1 MGIIRKQS
9 IYSSIFS
16 YLGFV
21 VGAVNKLLIF
31 PLFFSTTEIG
41 LTTVAID
48 LGLVFASL
56 ANFGSQ
62 AVTAKFF
69 PFYKAYLPKK
79 KNDLPAITLFMCIGG
94 CIIIT
99 LGLVVFKG
107 FIIRKFGQNSAMFVS
122 HYYLLYPLV
131 VTIALFLLFES
142 FAWSIRKTIVSN
154 FLREVLFRIVVLI
167 LLLLYIFKIISLET
181 FFSLYSYIY
190 LPSVV
195 VLLIY
200 LISTGN
206 FPINFTISNVTKRM
220 YKRMVSFGALIFSGS
235 MLNVI
240 SRTIDVIFLASQS
253 AGGLSDANV
262 FSYGSYM
269 ISIMDVPQRSIVA
282 IATPIISQAWK
293 DKNTQQIHQIYQK
306 TSLNLLIV
314 GFFIWGVI
322 FLNMHNAVKYLGNAY
337 APMQWIF
344 FVMGAAKLI
353 DLGTGANTQILLL
366 SKYWRLDFYTNT
378 LFVAMALPLNYTLIH
393 KYGIY
398 GPAYANLIA
407 LTVFNSVR
415 FFYIWK
421 LFKLQPFTRN
431 TVYTILIA
439 VICISIVHF
448 VPVIPNLYLDIL
460 VRTAIFGLLFATC
473 ILYFNVSEDLTA
485 LFRQTLQRLKIN
497 NNYIHR

>member
-16 YLGFV
+16 YFGFV
-21 VGAVNKLLIF
+21 IGAVNKLLIF
-31 PLFFSTTEIG
+31 PLFFSTTQIG
-41 LTTVAID
+41 LTTVAVD

-56 ANFGSQ
+56 ATFGSNS
-62 AVTAKFF
+62 VTAKFF

-79 KNDLPAITLFMCIGG
+79 KNDLPAITLFMCITG

-99 LGLVVFKG
+99 LALVVFKS
-107 FIIRKFGQNSAMFVS
+107 FIIRKFGQNSAMFVA
-122 HYYLLYPLV
+122 HYYLMYPLV
-131 VTIALFLLFES
+131 VTIALFLLFEA
-142 FAWSIRKTIVSN
+142 FAWSIQKTVVSN
-154 FLREVLFRIVVLI
+154 FLREVLFRIVVLV

-181 FFSLYSYIY
+181 FFTLYSYIY
-190 LPSVV
+190 LPSVI

-200 LISTGN
+200 LVSTGN
-206 FPINFTISNVTKRM
+206 FPLNFSISSVTKRM
-220 YKRMVSFGALIFSGS
+220 FKRMASYGTLIFSGQL
-235 MLNVI
+235 LNVV

-282 IATPIISQAWK
+282 IATPVISQAWK
-293 DKNTQQIHQIYQK
+293 DKNMGQIQSIYQK

-314 GFFIWGVI
+314 GFFIWGLI
-322 FLNMHNAVKYLGNAY
+322 FLNMHNAIKYLGSAY

-344 FVMGAAKLI
+344 VIMGIAKLI
-353 DLGTGANTQILLL
+353 DLGTGSNSQILLL
-366 SKYWRLDFYTNT
+366 SKYWRLDFITNM

-393 KYGIY
+393 RYGIY

-407 LTVFNSVR
+407 LTIFNSIR

-421 LFKLQPFTRN
+421 LFRLQPFMKN
-431 TVYTILIA
+431 TLYAILIA
-439 VICISIVHF
+439 LVCISIVHF
-448 VPVIPNLYLDIL
+448 VPIIPNLYLDIL
-460 VRTAIFGLLFATC
+460 VRTTIFVVLFATS
-473 ILYFNVSEDLTA
+473 ILYFHVSEDLTA
-485 LFRQTLQRLKIN
+485 LFQLTLQRFKKK
-497 NNYIHR
+497 

>member
-31 PLFFSTTEIG
+31 PLFFSTKEIG
-41 LTTVAID
+41 LTTLAVD
-48 LGLVFASL
+48 LGLVF
-56 ANFGSQ
+56 GSV
-62 AVTAKFF
+62 ATAGSHSVTAKFF
-69 PFYKAYLPKK
+69 PFYKTYLPKR
-79 KNDLPAITLFMCIGG
+79 KNDLPAFALFICLGG
-94 CIIIT
+94 C
-99 LGLVVFKG
+99 LLVILSLLFFKG
-107 FIIRKFGQNSAMFVS
+107 FIIRKFGARSALFVT
-122 HYYLLYPLV
+122 HYHLLYPLT
-131 VTIALFLLFES
+131 VTIALFILFES
-142 FAWSIRKTIVSN
+142 FAWSIQKTVVSN
-154 FLREVLFRIVVLI
+154 FLREVLFRVVVLV
-167 LLLLYIFKIISLET
+167 LLLLYIYKVITLET
-181 FFSLYSYIY
+181 FFTLYSFVY
-190 LPSVV
+190 LPSVI

-200 LISTGN
+200 LIATGN
-206 FPINFTISNVTKRM
+206 FPINFSISNVTRRL
-220 YKRMVSFGALIFSGS
+220 YKRIVAYGALIFSGS
-235 MLNVI
+235 LLNVI

-293 DKNTQQIHQIYQK
+293 DKNTGQIHELYKK

-314 GFFIWGVI
+314 GFLIWGII
-322 FLNMHNAVKYLGNAY
+322 FLNMHNAIQYLGSEY

-344 FVMGAAKLI
+344 IVMGAAKII

-366 SKYWRLDFYTNT
+366 SKYWRLDFVTNM
-378 LFVAMALPLNYTLIH
+378 LFVAMALPLNYLLIH
-393 KYGIY
+393 RYGIY

-421 LFKLQPFTRN
+421 LFRLQPFTKH
-431 TVYTILIA
+431 TFYAILIA
-439 VICISIVHF
+439 VACVSAVHF
-448 VPVIPNLYLDIL
+448 IPALPNLYLDIMM
-460 VRTAIFGLLFATC
+460 RSAIYFTIFSAC
-473 ILYFNVSEDLTA
+473 ILRFNISTDITSLYQ
-485 LFRQTLQRLKIN
+485 FTLQRFKKK
-497 NNYIHR
+497 

>member
-16 YLGFV
+16 YMGFI

-41 LTTVAID
+41 LTTVAVD

-56 ANFGSQ
+56 ATFGSNS
-62 AVTAKFF
+62 VTAKFF

-79 KNDLPAITLFMCIGG
+79 KNDLPALTLFTCIGG

-99 LGLVVFKG
+99 LALVVFKD
-107 FIIRKFGQNSAMFVS
+107 FIVRKFGQNSAMFVT
-122 HYYLLYPLV
+122 HYHLLYPLV
-131 VTIALFLLFES
+131 VTIALFLLFEA
-142 FAWSIRKTIVSN
+142 FAWSIQKTVISN
-154 FLREVLFRIVVLI
+154 FLREVLFRVVVLV
-167 LLLLYIFKIISLET
+167 LLLLYIYKVIPLET
-181 FFSLYSYIY
+181 FFTLYSYIY

-195 VLLIY
+195 ALLIY

-206 FPINFTISNVTKRM
+206 FRINFSISNVTRRM
-220 YKRMVSFGALIFSGS
+220 YKRIASYGALIFSGA

-293 DKNTQQIHQIYQK
+293 DKNMQQIHELYQK

-322 FLNMHNAVKYLGNAY
+322 FLNMHNAIQYLGSAY

-344 FVMGAAKLI
+344 VVMGVAKLI
-353 DLGTGANTQILLL
+353 DLGTGANSQILLL
-366 SKYWRLDFYTNT
+366 SKYWRLDFVTNM
-378 LFVAMALPLNYTLIH
+378 LFVAIALPLNYTLIH

-407 LTVFNSVR
+407 LTIFNSVR

-421 LFKLQPFTRN
+421 LFRLQPFTKN
-431 TVYTILIA
+431 TLYAILIA
-439 VICISIVHF
+439 VVCVSIVHF
-448 VPVIPNLYLDIL
+448 VPVMPNLYLDIL
-460 VRTAIFGLLFATC
+460 VRSAIFVLLFATS

-485 LFRQTLQRLKIN
+485 LFQQTLQRFKKK
-497 NNYIHR
+497 

>member
-41 LTTVAID
+41 LTTVAVD

-56 ANFGSQ
+56 ATFGSNS
-62 AVTAKFF
+62 VTAKFF
-69 PFYKAYLPKK
+69 PFYKAYLPKR

-94 CIIIT
+94 CILIT
-99 LGLVVFKG
+99 LALVVFKG

-122 HYYLLYPLV
+122 HYHLLFPLV
-131 VTIALFLLFES
+131 VTIALFLLFEA
-142 FAWSIRKTIVSN
+142 FAWSIQKTVVSN
-154 FLREVLFRIVVLI
+154 FLREVLFRIVVLV
-167 LLLLYIFKIISLET
+167 LLLLYIFKIIPLET
-181 FFSLYSYIY
+181 FFTLYSYIY

-195 VLLIY
+195 VLFVY
-200 LISTGN
+200 LIITGN
-206 FPINFTISNVTKRM
+206 FPLNFSFSRLTKRM
-220 YKRMVSFGALIFSGS
+220 YKRMASYGALIFSGQL
-235 MLNVI
+235 LNVL

-293 DKNTQQIHQIYQK
+293 DKNMQQIHEIYQK

-322 FLNMHNAVKYLGNAY
+322 FLNMHNAIQYLGEAY

-344 FVMGAAKLI
+344 VVMGIAKLI
-353 DLGTGANTQILLL
+353 DLGTGANSQILLL
-366 SKYWRLDFYTNT
+366 SKYWRLDFVTNM
-378 LFVAMALPLNYTLIH
+378 LFVGIALPLNYMLIH

-407 LTVFNSVR
+407 LTIFNGIR

-421 LFKLQPFTRN
+421 LFKLQPFTKH
-431 TVYTILIA
+431 TFYAIIIA
-439 VICISIVHF
+439 IVCTSAVHF
-448 VPVIPNLYLDIL
+448 VPIVKNLYIDIL
-460 VRTAIFGLLFATC
+460 VRSAIFTLLFVAG
-473 ILYFNVSEDLTA
+473 ILYFNVSEDLSA
-485 LFRQTLQRLKIN
+485 LFHQTLQRFKKK
-497 NNYIHR
+497 

>member
-41 LTTVAID
+41 LTTVAVD

-56 ANFGSQ
+56 ATFGSHS
-62 AVTAKFF
+62 VTAKFF

-79 KNDLPAITLFMCIGG
+79 KNDLPAITLFMCICG
-94 CIIIT
+94 CIVIT
-99 LGLVVFKG
+99 LALVIFKG

-131 VTIALFLLFES
+131 VTIALFLLFEA
-142 FAWSIRKTIVSN
+142 FAWSIRNTVVSN
-154 FLREVLFRIVVLI
+154 FLREVLFRIMVLA
-167 LLLLYIFKIISLET
+167 LLLLYIYKVISLET
-181 FFSLYSYIY
+181 FFALYSYIY
-190 LPSVV
+190 LPSVI
-195 VLLIY
+195 VLMAY
-200 LISTGN
+200 LVITGN
-206 FPINFTISNVTKRM
+206 FPINFTFSSVTRRM
-220 YKRMVSFGALIFSGS
+220 YKRIISYSALIFSGS
-235 MLNVI
+235 MLNVV

-269 ISIMDVPQRSIVA
+269 ISIMDVPQRSIAA

-293 DKNTQQIHQIYQK
+293 DKNTKQILEIYQK
-306 TSLNLLIV
+306 TSLNLLVV
-314 GFFIWGVI
+314 GLFIWGLI
-322 FLNMHNAVKYLGNAY
+322 FLNMHNAIKYLGNAY

-344 FVMGAAKLI
+344 VIMGIAKLI

-398 GPAYANLIA
+398 GPAYANMIA
-407 LTVFNSVR
+407 LTIFNSVR

-421 LFKLQPFTRN
+421 LFKLQPFTRY
-431 TVYTILIA
+431 TVYAILIA
-439 VICISIVHF
+439 VVCISFVHF
-448 VPVIPNLYLDIL
+448 VPVMSNLYLDIL
-460 VRTAIFGLLFATC
+460 VRTAIFGLLFATS
-473 ILYFNVSEDLTA
+473 ILYFDVSGDLTA
-485 LFRQTLQRLKIN
+485 LFQQTLQRLKKK
-497 NNYIHR
+497 

>member
-16 YLGFV
+16 YLGFI

-41 LTTVAID
+41 LTTVAVD

-56 ANFGSQ
+56 ATFGSNS
-62 AVTAKFF
+62 VTAKFF
-69 PFYKAYLPKK
+69 PFYKAYLPRK
-79 KNDLPAITLFMCIGG
+79 KNDLPAITLFTCIGG
-94 CIIIT
+94 CITII
-99 LGLVVFKG
+99 LALIFFKG
-107 FIIRKFGQNSAMFVS
+107 FIIRKFGQNSAMFVT
-122 HYYLLYPLV
+122 HYHMLYPLV
-131 VTIALFLLFES
+131 VTIALFLLFEA
-142 FAWSIRKTIVSN
+142 FAWSIQKTVISN
-154 FLREVLFRIVVLI
+154 FLREVLFRVVVLV
-167 LLLLYIFKIISLET
+167 LLLLYIYKVIPLET
-181 FFSLYSYIY
+181 FFTLYSYIY
-190 LPSVV
+190 LPSVI

-206 FPINFTISNVTKRM
+206 FRINFSISNVTRRM
-220 YKRMVSFGALIFSGS
+220 YKRIASYGALIFSGA

-293 DKNTQQIHQIYQK
+293 DKNMQQIHELYQK

-322 FLNMHNAVKYLGNAY
+322 FLNMHNTIQYLGSAY

-344 FVMGAAKLI
+344 VVMGVAKLI
-353 DLGTGANTQILLL
+353 DLGTGANSQILLL
-366 SKYWRLDFYTNT
+366 SKYWRLDFVTNM
-378 LFVAMALPLNYTLIH
+378 LFVGMALPLNYTLIH

-407 LTVFNSVR
+407 LTIFNSVR

-421 LFKLQPFTRN
+421 LFRLQPFTRN
-431 TVYTILIA
+431 TLYAILIA
-439 VICISIVHF
+439 IVCISAVHF
-448 VPVIPNLYLDIL
+448 VPVISNLYLDIII
-460 VRTAIFGLLFATC
+460 RSTIFVSLFVTG
-473 ILYFNVSEDLTA
+473 ILYFHISEDLTA
-485 LFRQTLQRLKIN
+485 LFQQTLQHFKKK
-497 NNYIHR
+497 

>member
-41 LTTVAID
+41 LTTVAVD

-56 ANFGSQ
+56 ATFGSNS
-62 AVTAKFF
+62 VTAKFF

-79 KNDLPAITLFMCIGG
+79 KNDLPALTLFTCIGG

-99 LGLVVFKG
+99 LALVVFKG
-107 FIIRKFGQNSAMFVS
+107 FIIRKFGQNSAMFVT
-122 HYYLLYPLV
+122 HYHLLYPLV
-131 VTIALFLLFES
+131 VTIALFLLFEA
-142 FAWSIRKTIVSN
+142 FAWSIQKTVISN
-154 FLREVLFRIVVLI
+154 FLREVLFRVVVLV
-167 LLLLYIFKIISLET
+167 LLLLYIYKVIPLET
-181 FFSLYSYIY
+181 FFTLYSYIY

-195 VLLIY
+195 ALLIY

-206 FPINFTISNVTKRM
+206 FPINFSISNVTRRMHKRIAS
-220 YKRMVSFGALIFSGS
+220 YGALIFSGS

-293 DKNTQQIHQIYQK
+293 DKNTQQIHEIYQK

-322 FLNMHNAVKYLGNAY
+322 FLNMHNAIKYLGSAY

-344 FVMGAAKLI
+344 IVMGVAKLI
-353 DLGTGANTQILLL
+353 DLGTGANSQILLL
-366 SKYWRLDFYTNT
+366 SKYWRLDFITNM

-415 FFYIWK
+415 LFYIWK
-421 LFKLQPFTRN
+421 LFRLQPFTKH
-431 TVYTILIA
+431 TFYAILIA
-439 VICISIVHF
+439 IICVSIVHF
-448 VPVIPNLYLDIL
+448 VPIIPNLYLDIL
-460 VRTAIFGLLFATC
+460 LRTTIFVLLFATS
-473 ILYFNVSEDLTA
+473 ILYFNISEDLTA
-485 LFRQTLQRLKIN
+485 LFQHTLQRFKKK
-497 NNYIHR
+497 